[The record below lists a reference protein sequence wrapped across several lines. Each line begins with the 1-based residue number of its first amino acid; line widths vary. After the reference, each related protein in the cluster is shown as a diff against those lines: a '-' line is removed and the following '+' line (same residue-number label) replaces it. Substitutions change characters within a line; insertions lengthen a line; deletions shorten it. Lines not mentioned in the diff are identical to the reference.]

1 MAQFDTPQVTRAGA
15 ALMAKVLAGSGKIE
29 FTSLTIGDA
38 EYTDEQKTDAA
49 LQERT
54 ALKNQR
60 MSFPFSSVTIKDE
73 TNVCLKAVVSNE
85 KVTESFYITEMGLWA
100 RDASDETSTPVL
112 YSIITASVGD
122 YLPVYNGSVPST
134 IEEIWYTTV
143 SNKATITISANATA
157 YALAEDLTKI
167 TARVEKL
174 EESVGVLQNSN
185 LASEEGAFGVRY
197 WNKKW
202 QIKNADGTFKDASG
216 GDNEQL
222 SQDITALMVAVTLL
236 KGSAING
243 TSGNVAVETFD
254 DANSYVMVSGQYDKA
269 NKRLY
274 A

>member
-1 MAQFDTPQVTRAGA
+1 MAQFDTPQVTRTGA

-100 RDASDETSTPVL
+100 RDASDETSTPIL

-143 SNKATITISANATA
+143 SNKATVTIPANATA
-157 YALAEDLTKI
+157 YALAEDVGNVGDLTTDDKSSAVAAI
-167 TARVEKL
+167 NEI
-174 EESVGVLQNSN
+174 NSYVKK
-185 LASEEGAFGVRY
+185 LASFRYDEETQQAISMLPMDY
-197 WNKKW
+197 
-202 QIKNADGTFKDASG
+202 ADGTLTIPES
-216 GDNEQL
+216 L
-222 SQDITALMVAVTLL
+222 
-236 KGSAING
+236 GSN
-243 TSGNVAVETFD
+243 SETD
-254 DANSYVMVSGQYDKA
+254 ENTVILA
-269 NKRLY
+269 
-274 A
+274 

>member
-15 ALMAKVLAGSGKIE
+15 ALMAKILAGSGNIE

-38 EYTDEQKTDAA
+38 EYTAEQKTDAA

-60 MSFPFSSVTIKDE
+60 MSFPFSSVTVKDE

-100 RDASDETSTPVL
+100 RDASDETSAPIL

-143 SNKATITISANATA
+143 SNKATVTIAANAIA
-157 YALAEDLTKI
+157 YALAEDVGNVGDLTTDDKS
-167 TARVEKL
+167 
-174 EESVGVLQNSN
+174 SV
-185 LASEEGAFGVRY
+185 
-197 WNKKW
+197 
-202 QIKNADGTFKDASG
+202 
-216 GDNEQL
+216 
-222 SQDITALMVAVTLL
+222 VA
-236 KGSAING
+236 AIN
-243 TSGNVAVETFD
+243 EI
-254 DANSYVMVSGQYDKA
+254 NSYVRKLVSFRYDEETRQAISMLPMDYTDGKLTIPESLGSNSRTDETTVILA
-269 NKRLY
+269 
-274 A
+274 

>member
-1 MAQFDTPQVTRAGA
+1 MAQFDTPQVTRTGA

-73 TNVCLKAVVSNE
+73 TNVCLKAVASNE

-100 RDASDETSTPVL
+100 RDASDETSTPIL
-112 YSIITASVGD
+112 YSIVTASVGD

-143 SNKATITISANATA
+143 SNKATVTIPANATA
-157 YALAEDLTKI
+157 YALAEDVGNVGDLTTDDKSS
-167 TARVEKL
+167 A
-174 EESVGVLQNSN
+174 
-185 LASEEGAFGVRY
+185 
-197 WNKKW
+197 
-202 QIKNADGTFKDASG
+202 
-216 GDNEQL
+216 
-222 SQDITALMVAVTLL
+222 VA
-236 KGSAING
+236 AIN
-243 TSGNVAVETFD
+243 EI
-254 DANSYVMVSGQYDKA
+254 NSYVKKLVSFRYDEE
-269 NKRLY
+269 KRQAISMLPMDY
-274 A
+274 TDGKLTIPESLGSNSKTDETTVILA

>member
-15 ALMAKVLAGSGKIE
+15 ALMAKVLAGGGKIE
-29 FTSLTIGDA
+29 FTFLTIGDA

-60 MSFPFSSVTIKDE
+60 MSFPFSSVTVKDE

-100 RDASDETSTPVL
+100 KDASDETSAPIL

-143 SNKATITISANATA
+143 SNKVTITISANATA
-157 YALAEDLTKI
+157 YALAEDVGNVGDLTTDDKSSAVAAI
-167 TARVEKL
+167 NEINAYMRKL
-174 EESVGVLQNSN
+174 VSFRYDEEMRQAISMLPMD
-185 LASEEGAFGVRY
+185 Y
-197 WNKKW
+197 
-202 QIKNADGTFKDASG
+202 ADGKLTIPESLGTNSKTDK
-216 GDNEQL
+216 NTVVL
-222 SQDITALMVAVTLL
+222 S
-236 KGSAING
+236 
-243 TSGNVAVETFD
+243 
-254 DANSYVMVSGQYDKA
+254 
-269 NKRLY
+269 
-274 A
+274 

>member
-1 MAQFDTPQVTRAGA
+1 MAQFDTPQVTRTGA

-122 YLPVYNGSVPST
+122 YLPVYNGSVPSI

-143 SNKATITISANATA
+143 SNKATITISASETA
-157 YALAEDLTKI
+157 YALAEDLTLH
-167 TARVEKL
+167 TSA
-174 EESVGVLQNSN
+174 SVIDKDGIHDIRYNNNVLQVKIN
-185 LASEEGAFGVRY
+185 GV
-197 WNKKW
+197 WTN
-202 QIKNADGTFKDASG
+202 ASG
-216 GDNEQL
+216 DTSALEQNVA
-222 SQDITALMVAVTLL
+222 ALIVAVTLL

-243 TSGNVAVETFD
+243 TSGNVVVETFD
-254 DANSYVMVSGQYDKA
+254 DANSYVMVSGQYDKS

>member
-29 FTSLTIGDA
+29 FTFLTIGDA

-60 MSFPFSSVTIKDE
+60 MSFPFSSVTVKDE

-100 RDASDETSTPVL
+100 KDASDETSAPIL

-157 YALAEDLTKI
+157 YALAEDVGNVGDLT
-167 TARVEKL
+167 TD
-174 EESVGVLQNSN
+174 
-185 LASEEGAFGVRY
+185 
-197 WNKKW
+197 NKSS
-202 QIKNADGTFKDASG
+202 A
-216 GDNEQL
+216 
-222 SQDITALMVAVTLL
+222 VA
-236 KGSAING
+236 AINEINNYMRKLVSFRYDEEKQQAISMLPMDYTDG
-243 TSGNVAVETFD
+243 KLTIPESLGSNSKTDETTVIL
-254 DANSYVMVSGQYDKA
+254 A
-269 NKRLY
+269 
-274 A
+274 

>member
-29 FTSLTIGDA
+29 FTFLTIGDA
-38 EYTDEQKTDAA
+38 EYTNEQKTDAA

-60 MSFPFSSVTIKDE
+60 MSFPFSSVSVKDE

-100 RDASDETSTPVL
+100 RDASDETSTPIL

-143 SNKATITISANATA
+143 SNKATVTISANATA
-157 YALAEDLTKI
+157 YALAEDVGNVGDLTTDDKSS
-167 TARVEKL
+167 A
-174 EESVGVLQNSN
+174 
-185 LASEEGAFGVRY
+185 
-197 WNKKW
+197 
-202 QIKNADGTFKDASG
+202 
-216 GDNEQL
+216 
-222 SQDITALMVAVTLL
+222 VA
-236 KGSAING
+236 AINEINAYMRKLVSFRYDEETRQAISMLPMDYTDG
-243 TSGNVAVETFD
+243 KLTIPKSLGSNSKTDETAVIL
-254 DANSYVMVSGQYDKA
+254 A
-269 NKRLY
+269 
-274 A
+274 